1 MSGILKKLFA
11 SHIIVI
17 IVSFGIL
24 TVTIDYSINS
34 YYEGIIANKLELSV
48 KMLREI
54 LKNNL
59 ADGDAAGTQAEA
71 KKMAAET
78 SARITIIAPDGTV
91 IADSDEN
98 PRQME
103 NHLGRPEIKTA
114 LDGKVG
120 RTIHYSRTL
129 KVNMLYVAMPV
140 TAKGKIIG
148 IIRVAEPLSY
158 AEAGIRHIRKIILIA
173 VLTGLLVAF
182 CLSFVT
188 SSSFAKPLLKM
199 KDTAEE
205 IAKGEY
211 HHKLEISSPD
221 ELGALAASFNT
232 LSEEVQKKIA
242 EITADRNK
250 LLAILSGM
258 VEGVIVIDATDRI
271 LISNRS
277 FSDMF
282 RIPPGGIEG
291 RHYRDVIKSGEISG
305 IIRESMASRE
315 PVRKEILIQDTE
327 RVFLIQISDIVSAGG
342 KFLGIVAVFHD
353 ITQIKKLER
362 LRSEFVANVSHEIKT
377 PVTAISGAVET
388 LLGGA
393 MRDEAETK
401 EFLEIILNHSV
412 RLNNIVN
419 DLLVLSKIESEE
431 IKMDIAPAD
440 IKSIAGNVVKLLSD
454 AADAKK
460 LKIKIAVPDGL
471 PKIPADEKKLE
482 QVFLNLLD
490 NAVKFTPENGAV
502 TVRAEDSKDAVRI
515 EISDT
520 GIGIPAEHI
529 GRIFERFYRVDAA
542 RSREM
547 GGTGLGLA
555 IVKHIIGLHKG
566 KISVESRPGEGSTFT
581 VSLPKAEKQAA

>member
-54 LKNNL
+54 LRENL
-59 ADGDAAGTQAEA
+59 VNGDTRGTQAEA

-78 SARITIIAPDGTV
+78 SARITVIDPDGTV

-98 PRQME
+98 PGLME

-114 LDGKVG
+114 LTGKVG
-120 RTIHYSRTL
+120 RDIHYSRTL

-140 TAKGKIIG
+140 EEKGKILG
-148 IIRVAEPLSY
+148 IIRVSEPLSY
-158 AEAGIRHIRKIILIA
+158 AEAGIRHIRKIILVA
-173 VLTGLLVAF
+173 VLIGLLVAF

-188 SSSFAKPLLKM
+188 SSSFVKPLLKM

-211 HHKLEISSPD
+211 HHKLEIDSSD
-221 ELGALAASFNT
+221 ELGNLAASFNI

-242 EITADRNK
+242 EITEDRNK
-250 LLAILSGM
+250 LLAILAGM
-258 VEGVIVIDATDRI
+258 VEGVIVVDSSDRI

-282 RIPPGGIEG
+282 RIPLGGIEG
-291 RHYRDVIKSGEISG
+291 RPYRDVIKSGEICG
-305 IIRESMASRE
+305 IISGSIKSME
-315 PVRKEILIQDTE
+315 PVRKEISINDAG

-393 MRDEAETK
+393 MRDETEAK
-401 EFLEIILNHSV
+401 EFLEMILSHSV

-440 IKSIAGNVVKLLSD
+440 IKSIVGNVVKLLAENIGS
-454 AADAKK
+454 KK
-460 LKIKIAVPDGL
+460 QKIKIDIPDGL
-471 PKIPADEKKLE
+471 PSIPADEKKLE

-490 NAVKFTPENGAV
+490 NAVKFTPENGEIA
-502 TVRAEDSKDAVRI
+502 VRAEDAKDAVKI

-529 GRIFERFYRVDAA
+529 GRIFERFYRVDTA

-547 GGTGLGLA
+547 GGTGLGLS
-555 IVKHIIGLHKG
+555 IVKHIVNLHKG
-566 KISVESRPGEGSTFT
+566 RITVESRLGKGSTFT
-581 VSLPKAEKQAA
+581 VFLLR